1 MFWLASRCLATLA
14 LKRPP
19 VHLCIRAGSTSVGAV
34 IRGAGCNHDSF
45 TKGPHLITPKSGH
58 LDTQEDRLLD
68 SSRSELRVASRTTL
82 RSPRLSFH
90 ANRISIFSTHTEEI
104 SAHLV
109 CQSWPNK
116 PVYVLNTVG
125 TLGIPDRHCHRQ
137 VITAITAS
145 YYISSYVKMLSSLLS
160 RLP

>member
-1 MFWLASRCLATLA
+1 AAGRLEQQQCMVPRGCPATRGVSGSQCHRGVLATLA

-19 VHLCIRAGSTSVGAV
+19 VHLCIRAGPTSVRAV

-58 LDTQEDRLLD
+58 LDTQEDRLLY

-90 ANRISIFSTHTEEI
+90 TNRISIFSTHTEEI
-104 SAHLV
+104 SAHL
-109 CQSWPNK
+109 
-116 PVYVLNTVG
+116 
-125 TLGIPDRHCHRQ
+125 
-137 VITAITAS
+137 
-145 YYISSYVKMLSSLLS
+145 
-160 RLP
+160 